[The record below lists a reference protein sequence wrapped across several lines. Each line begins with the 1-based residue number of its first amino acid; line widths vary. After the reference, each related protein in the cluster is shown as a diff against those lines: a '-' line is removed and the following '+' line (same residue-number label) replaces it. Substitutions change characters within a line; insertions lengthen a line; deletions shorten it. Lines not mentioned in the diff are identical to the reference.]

1 MQRFMKQHNITL
13 HLSMFTAQKMSEVVS
28 RFFGRNAE
36 CLVLLLLGW
45 SIRELTSC
53 RAAAVFLSLLLFL
66 LLEDAIKLQ
75 TTNVILQIKGA
86 AGATEKTINWIVQ
99 MSLFIIISPNSPI
112 PRQLAAGQAHLF
124 TAGDHGNDQ
133 FNSSLAVL
141 CLAACRIS
149 RESLIRLGAFE
160 TEGAYLLQGH
170 YGGPCDH
177 KGSQL

>member
-1 MQRFMKQHNITL
+1 MMGGASQ

-28 RFFGRNAE
+28 GFFGRNAE
-36 CLVLLLLGW
+36 CLVLFLLGW

-53 RAAAVFLSLLLFL
+53 RAAAVFLSLPLFL

-86 AGATEKTINWIVQ
+86 AGATINWILQ

-124 TAGDHGNDQ
+124 TAGDHGNHQ

-141 CLAACRIS
+141 RLAACRIS
-149 RESLIRLGAFE
+149 RESLIRSGLLEF
-160 TEGAYLLQGH
+160 EGAHLLQGH
-170 YGGPCDH
+170 YGGPCGH